1 MNRDYLISTVEMECP
16 ICDKF
21 HSIEKRKRITQA
33 IVKDETVDY
42 EEVYFLCTLS
52 DEDENEFVPAG
63 LMDKNLLN
71 ARDAYRQ
78 KNGLLTTCDISDI
91 RGYYGLTQSDF
102 SALLGWGDVT
112 VTRYESKT
120 IQDETY
126 DRLMRMVYKNP
137 MFALECIDKYK
148 NRFVADKYTKI
159 RKNITKKVEE
169 VGNLYLKK
177 QEINSLY
184 VNFEDENELNGYR
197 ILNIEKVANVIG
209 YFSRFVD
216 NLYKVKLMKLL
227 WYSDALFYARH
238 GKAMTGLVYKHMP
251 LGALPIAYDEIIYL
265 PTVKVVEEMIYD
277 DISYRICPNKEVN
290 ISNFSL
296 DELSVLETVA
306 NTFKNFK
313 TREIVDYMHK
323 EKAYKDT
330 LPNQI
335 IPFSLAKMLNELR

>member
-1 MNRDYLISTVEMECP
+1 MTRDYLISTIEMECP

-21 HSIEKRKRITQA
+21 HSLEQRKRITQA

-42 EEVYFLCTLS
+42 EEVYFLCPLS

-71 ARDAYRQ
+71 ASDAYRQ
-78 KNGLLTTCDISDI
+78 KNGLLTSYDISDI

-197 ILNIEKVANVIG
+197 ILNIEKVARN
-209 YFSRFVD
+209 S
-216 NLYKVKLMKLL
+216 
-227 WYSDALFYARH
+227 
-238 GKAMTGLVYKHMP
+238 
-251 LGALPIAYDEIIYL
+251 
-265 PTVKVVEEMIYD
+265 
-277 DISYRICPNKEVN
+277 
-290 ISNFSL
+290 
-296 DELSVLETVA
+296 
-306 NTFKNFK
+306 
-313 TREIVDYMHK
+313 
-323 EKAYKDT
+323 
-330 LPNQI
+330 
-335 IPFSLAKMLNELR
+335 